1 MMDSASIAEL
11 IEQGLP
17 GATAR
22 VASEDNTH
30 FEAVIVAEAFEGK
43 RSVARHQM
51 VYAALGSSMGN
62 EIHALSFRTFTP
74 AEWQAQGA

>member
-1 MMDSASIAEL
+1 MMDAAKIAEL

-22 VASEDNTH
+22 VASDDNTH
-30 FEAVIVAEAFEGK
+30 FEAVVVSDAFEGK

-51 VYAALGSSMGN
+51 VYAALGSTMGN

-74 AEWQAQGA
+74 AEWQAQGP